1 MAGNTGLQDMHTKLN
16 LTCLPKT
23 WGLEQEYWKSLYL
36 PNTAVIYLF
45 IYLFIYLLIGGMPAA
60 AEPEIPQDV
69 SISDELLMNFQRLRR
84 GSSPDLPATVT
95 KLETAE
101 GCKVYLVG
109 TAHFSKESQDDVEKV
124 CLMCF
129 IQGNQQGF
137 KAASTLYMHMLQL
150 QWFY

>member
-1 MAGNTGLQDMHTKLN
+1 
-16 LTCLPKT
+16 
-23 WGLEQEYWKSLYL
+23 
-36 PNTAVIYLF
+36 
-45 IYLFIYLLIGGMPAA
+45 MPAA

-124 CLMCF
+124 CLVCF

-137 KAASTLYMHMLQL
+137 KTASTLYMCNASINIAVILLEGGNADFDVYLNLSSCQLFPHFHLNKYKISQVVSFSAELLQYTYFKSL
-150 QWFY
+150 